1 MDLLKLLTYEEKI
14 GGISIFDSK
23 IEMLFLNFDPKK
35 GVLSVDASSFVDLPQ
50 GVVVGGVLKNE
61 EAFIAALKDL
71 FSKITRWGKSKTKV
85 SSFIISLPA
94 NFVYSHNFSFPANLS
109 DAQLDEAMKLN
120 LKFSLPM
127 PEEAV
132 YVDWEPIESK
142 DVVKKE
148 ILLCAGIRGEIDRY
162 LSAFLKIGI
171 TAVAV
176 EFHGISISRVV
187 ALNLKDPFLTAT
199 FSNNNLELVIIEAGA
214 IRFLQ
219 SFNIGEILNIDAGK
233 TEKDIIVDKIW
244 RAINFYD
251 SERGQRGFLKKIYL
265 VGDNDKI
272 NSYKDLINQGI
283 AGAETEISQILPVFP
298 QIPLAKNS
306 NLSHITFGAA
316 LRGLMPRDEDVIIS
330 LMPIGTEEAY
340 ERKRRVSFARIAS
353 DMISVLSVFFAILF
367 FGSWLL
373 MTILLGNIE
382 RSLQRQVNLPE
393 GLIELKERA
402 VNFNEIVGKMDALK
416 QKTPKWSGLVERLGI
431 IGTSGITL
439 TRIDIGSLEG
449 LNISGIAL
457 TRDNLLQFKIVLEN
471 SGLFTE
477 VKIPFNYLEQ
487 KDNIAFS
494 LGLRFKDTNLFF
506 K

>member
-1 MDLLKLLTYEEKI
+1 MDILKLLTYEEKI
-14 GGISIFDSK
+14 GAISIFDSK
-23 IEMLFLNFDPKK
+23 IEMLFLNFDQKK
-35 GVLSVDASSFVDLPQ
+35 GALSVDISSSIDLPS
-50 GVVVGGVLKNE
+50 GIVVGGMLKNK
-61 EAFIAALKDL
+61 EAFTAVLKDL
-71 FSKITRWGKSKTKV
+71 FSKAIHYGKSKTKV

-109 DAQLDEAMKLN
+109 DIQLDEAMKLN

-127 PEEAV
+127 LEETV
-132 YVDWEPIESK
+132 YVDWEPIEST
-142 DVVKKE
+142 DIVKKE
-148 ILLCAGIRGEIDRY
+148 ILLCAGARSEIDGY
-162 LSAFLKIGI
+162 LAAFLSVGI

-176 EFHGISISRVV
+176 EFHSISILRVI
-187 ALNLKDPFLTAT
+187 ALESKDSFLTAI
-199 FSNNNLELVIIEAGA
+199 FSNNNLELVIMEAGA

-219 SFNIGEILNIDAGK
+219 AFDVGEILNINAGK

-251 SERGQRGFLKKIYL
+251 SEKGQKGFLKKIYL
-265 VGDNDKI
+265 AGDNEKI
-272 NSYKDLINQGI
+272 NIYKDLINQNI
-283 AGAETEISQILPVFP
+283 AGVETGIFQIPSVFP

-306 NLSHITFGAA
+306 NLAFITFGAA
-316 LRGLMPRDEDVIIS
+316 LRGLMPRNEDTIIS

-340 ERKRRVSFARIAS
+340 ERKRMISFAQIAS
-353 DMISVLSVFFAILF
+353 DIISILSVFFVVLF
-367 FGSWLL
+367 LGSWLL

-382 RSLQRQVNLPE
+382 RSLQRQSSLPE
-393 GLIELKERA
+393 GLLELKERA
-402 VNFNEIVGKMDALK
+402 VNFNEIVGKIDMLG
-416 QKTPKWSGLVERLGI
+416 QKTPHWSGLIDRLGI

-494 LGLRFKDTNLFF
+494 LGLKFKDANLFF